1 MTRARSFLAALS
13 LVASSAGLALAAT
26 GPSTPDT
33 AAATAPKV
41 RNVMAPGSPAN
52 EIARLLSAITR
63 EEQRA
68 VRRFGEL
75 GERAESAE
83 LRALSRGRAYV
94 RLARAGL
101 LPVGSGFAAFVE
113 HAARLERL
121 RQGLEKDLAERQRCL
136 KERVQLGAR
145 IEELR
150 TRRVPLEVEHEAIS
164 RAESA
169 LRSAEEREQA
179 FQRAFSGSGPSDHTA
194 IYGGTAMDEPGND
207 PRFSRQKG
215 RLPFPLA
222 GRSEIVRQKRAA
234 SSAAGLAMRALP
246 GAEVRSVHAGHVA
259 FADTVADYGKAVII
273 DHGDG
278 YFSLSGNLATID
290 VAAGDEVARGSRV
303 GALANEPGASLYFE
317 IRNGTQTVDASEW
330 LGL

>member
-1 MTRARSFLAALS
+1 MTRLRSLLAALS
-13 LVASSAGLALAAT
+13 LAASSGGVALAAASGT
-26 GPSTPDT
+26 STPDPLVSPPPVGT
-33 AAATAPKV
+33 
-41 RNVMAPGSPAN
+41 PGSTAGD
-52 EIARLLSAITR
+52 IDRLLSAITR
-63 EEQRA
+63 EEQQA
-68 VRRFGEL
+68 VRRFDEL
-75 GERAESAE
+75 GQRAERAE

-101 LPVGSGFAAFVE
+101 LPVGSGFATFVE

-121 RQGLEKDLAERQRCL
+121 RRGLEKDLSERQRSL
-136 KERVQLGAR
+136 RERVTLGQR

-150 TRRVPLEVEHEAIS
+150 ARRGPLEAEHEAIS

-179 FQRAFSGSGPSDHTA
+179 FQRAFVGGAANDHTA
-194 IYGGTAMDEPGND
+194 IYGGLAVDEPDQD
-207 PRFSRQKG
+207 PRFVARKG

-222 GRSEIVRQKRAA
+222 GRSEVVREKRAA
-234 SSAAGLAMRALP
+234 SSGPGLAMRARP

-259 FADTVADYGKAVII
+259 FADSVADYGKAVIV
-273 DHGDG
+273 DHGEG
-278 YFSLSGNLATID
+278 YFSLSGNLGSIE
-290 VAAGDEVARGSRV
+290 VAAGDELARGARLGTLGSDP
-303 GALANEPGASLYFE
+303 AATLYFE

>member
-1 MTRARSFLAALS
+1 MTGLRSLCAALS
-13 LVASSAGLALAAT
+13 LAVSSGGVALAAASGT
-26 GPSTPDT
+26 STPDPLVPAPVARGST
-33 AAATAPKV
+33 A
-41 RNVMAPGSPAN
+41 GD
-52 EIARLLSAITR
+52 IDRLLSAITR
-63 EEQRA
+63 EEQQT
-68 VRRFGEL
+68 VRRFEEL
-75 GERAESAE
+75 GQRAERAE
-83 LRALSRGRAYV
+83 LRALARGRAYV

-101 LPVGSGFAAFVE
+101 LPVGSGFASFVE

-121 RQGLEKDLAERQRCL
+121 RRGLEKDLLERQRSL
-136 KERVQLGAR
+136 KDRVTLGQR

-150 TRRVPLEVEHEAIS
+150 ARRGPLEAEHEAIS

-179 FQRAFSGSGPSDHTA
+179 FQRAFVGAASNDHTA
-194 IYGGTAMDEPGND
+194 IYGGLALDEPDQD
-207 PRFSRQKG
+207 PRFVARKG

-222 GRSEIVRQKRAA
+222 GRSEVVREKRGA
-234 SSAAGLAMRALP
+234 SSGAGLSMRARP

-259 FADTVADYGKAVII
+259 FADSVADYGKAVIV

-278 YFSLSGNLATID
+278 YFSLSGNLGAIE
-290 VAAGDEVARGSRV
+290 VKAGDELARGARL
-303 GALANEPGASLYFE
+303 GTLANDPAATLYFE

>member
-1 MTRARSFLAALS
+1 MKRFRSFLAALS
-13 LVASSAGLALAAT
+13 LAASGGGVALAAS
-26 GPSTPDT
+26 GASSPDPG
-33 AAATAPKV
+33 AAA
-41 RNVMAPGSPAN
+41 APGTPQSTAGD
-52 EIARLLSAITR
+52 IDRLLSTLTR
-63 EEQRA
+63 EEQHS

-75 GERAESAE
+75 GQCAERAE

-101 LPVGSGFAAFVE
+101 LPIGSGFATFVE

-121 RQGLEKDLAERQRCL
+121 RRGLEKDLTEQKRCRKQRIA
-136 KERVQLGAR
+136 LGQR

-150 TRRVPLEVEHEAIS
+150 ARRGPLEAEHEAIS
-164 RAESA
+164 RAETA

-179 FQRAFSGSGPSDHTA
+179 FQRAFVGVSGNDHTA
-194 IYGGTAMDEPGND
+194 IYGGVGSGEPDSD
-207 PRFSRQKG
+207 PRFVARKG

-222 GRSEIVRQKRAA
+222 GRSEVEREKRDA
-234 SSAAGLAMRALP
+234 SSAAGLLMRARP

-259 FADTVADYGKAVII
+259 FADTVGDYGKAVIV

-278 YFSLSGNLATID
+278 FFSLSGNLGAIE
-290 VAAGDEVARGSRV
+290 VRAGDELERGARLGT
-303 GALANEPGASLYFE
+303 LASDPGAALYFE
-317 IRNGTQTVDASEW
+317 IRNGTQTVDAAEW